1 MQLYMK
7 DQEEFKV
14 KTRIFRTFFKLLQN
28 SVICLRALSMWVYD
42 RRLRHLQL
50 HRQCLAGLKRLKMI
64 QISEIYL
71 SFFSKMEFLLVKAPP
86 NIAEDFL
93 MSLLDILAIFIN
105 FPELFCYS
113 FKGLREALIYNSITI
128 FKFRGDWQMCV
139 WTDNLRKSI

>member
-1 MQLYMK
+1 
-7 DQEEFKV
+7 
-14 KTRIFRTFFKLLQN
+14 
-28 SVICLRALSMWVYD
+28 
-42 RRLRHLQL
+42 
-50 HRQCLAGLKRLKMI
+50 
-64 QISEIYL
+64 
-71 SFFSKMEFLLVKAPP
+71 MEFLLVKAPP